1 MCCWP
6 WLNRGLMMREDDL
19 ARVRAP
25 FAAAEDI
32 DLPAGMRAGGAALPP
47 PADSAEPPERVASR
61 YPLNDF
67 GNGQRFVTYFGDQV
81 MWVPRLGWFTW
92 TGQVWQK
99 DPDRIATRRMAQQVA
114 GLIAKET
121 RWLEIPPRDAELLA
135 QEDAIATEL
144 VALSRRSKAEKTD
157 AEMIRE
163 SSLKKMTARIGKLKT
178 GEHSVI
184 GRRLAFAQASGNS
197 GRIDALLT
205 EGGIALARDLDS
217 LDAAEMDVNTESG
230 VLRFSVSGGP
240 DQGFSRTAD
249 VQLLPHDRAHLMTK
263 MMPVVYDPAATC
275 PRFDAFFAEVQPDP
289 AMRAFILRWLGLSM
303 TATPV
308 QMLAFWYGAGANGK
322 SVLADL
328 VARMLGDYAATARI
342 KSLTGVD
349 RRGGGDA
356 TPDLMLLIGARFVRA
371 SEPREGEPLQ
381 EELIKELTGGEQIM
395 VRALNSD
402 FVEMTPY
409 FKLTISGNH
418 KVVVRGTDDGIWRRL
433 LLVPWDV
440 QIPEGRRDKDLGDKL
455 FAQERSGI
463 LNRLRDGLLD
473 YLEGGLAVPLLVS
486 DATKE
491 FREESDPVG
500 TFLDQCCV
508 ITGEHRDTIGARE
521 LGEAFNFWNSDRGF
535 GEWKPKTVGMKL
547 KEKAGRWKS
556 RVTNQCFT
564 ARKSSSNY
572 YDGIQFNAVFGQR
585 WKDAPRDAQ
594 GLVLRGRMEG
604 GE

>member
-1 MCCWP
+1 MTASDA
-6 WLNRGLMMREDDL
+6 DDPL
-19 ARVRAP
+19 AALRPVAVPDPVRADP
-25 FAAAEDI
+25 
-32 DLPAGMRAGGAALPP
+32 PGGDAPP
-47 PADSAEPPERVASR
+47 PGDGGAEPPERVAAGF
-61 YPLNDF
+61 PLNDF

-92 TGQVWQK
+92 TGKVWQK
-99 DPDRIATRRMAQQVA
+99 DPDRIATRRLAQQVSGRMEVETEFLVLEDWQMA
-114 GLIAKET
+114 QIARK
-121 RWLEIPPRDAELLA
+121 RDLADQIAAAEADSGNPESEAKLRELRNRMTAVLA
-135 QEDAIATEL
+135 
-144 VALSRRSKAEKTD
+144 AEK
-157 AEMIRE
+157 
-163 SSLKKMTARIGKLKT
+163 
-178 GEHSVI
+178 
-184 GRRLAFAQASGNS
+184 RLAERRAEHRRFAKSTGNT
-197 GRIDALLT
+197 GKIDALLT
-205 EGGIALARDLDS
+205 EGGIALAHDLDS
-217 LDAAEMDVNTESG
+217 LDAAEMDINTESG

-249 VQLLPHDRAHLMTK
+249 VQLLPHDRAQLMTK

-275 PRFDAFFAEVQPDP
+275 QRFDAFFEEVQPDP
-289 AMRAFILRWLGLSM
+289 EMRAFILRWLGLSM

-308 QMLAFWYGAGANGK
+308 QMLAFGAGANGK

-328 VARMLGDYAATARI
+328 VARMLDNYAASAKI

-381 EELIKELTGGEQIM
+381 EELIKELTGGEPIM

-402 FVEMTPY
+402 FVEMNPY

-418 KVVVRGTDDGIWRRL
+418 KPVVRGTDDGIWRRL

-440 QIPEGRRDKDLGDKL
+440 QIPEGRRDKDLGEYL
-455 FAQERSGI
+455 FRKERSGI

-473 YLEGGLAVPLLVS
+473 YLESGLAVPGLVR

-491 FREESDPVG
+491 FRDESDLVG
-500 TFLDQCCV
+500 FFLEQCCV
-508 ITGEHRDTIGARE
+508 ITGDHRDSIGSRE

-547 KEKAGRWKS
+547 KEKADRWKS
-556 RVTNQCFT
+556 PVTGQRFT
-564 ARKSSSNY
+564 ARKSSTNF

-585 WKDAPRDAQ
+585 WKDLPRDAQ
-594 GLVLRGRMEG
+594 GRVLRGRMEG

>member
-1 MCCWP
+1 
-6 WLNRGLMMREDDL
+6 MMRDDDL

-32 DLPAGMRAGGAALPP
+32 DLPDGMRAGGAALPP
-47 PADSAEPPERVASR
+47 AADSADPPERVASG

-99 DPDRIATRRMAQQVA
+99 DPDRISTRRMAQQVSA
-114 GLIAKET
+114 RMEVETEFLVLEDWQMAQIARK
-121 RWLEIPPRDAELLA
+121 RDLADQIAAAEADSGNPESEAKLRELRNRMTAALA
-135 QEDAIATEL
+135 
-144 VALSRRSKAEKTD
+144 AEK
-157 AEMIRE
+157 
-163 SSLKKMTARIGKLKT
+163 
-178 GEHSVI
+178 
-184 GRRLAFAQASGNS
+184 RLAERRAEHRRFAKSTGNT
-197 GRIDALLT
+197 GKIDALLT

-217 LDAAEMDVNTESG
+217 LDSAEMDVNTESG

-263 MMPVVYDPAATC
+263 MMPVVYDPDATC
-275 PRFDAFFAEVQPDP
+275 PQFDAFFAEVQPDP

-308 QMLAFWYGAGANGK
+308 QMLAFWYGSGANGK

-418 KVVVRGTDDGIWRRL
+418 KPVVRGTDDGIWRRL

-440 QIPEGRRDKDLGDKL
+440 QIPEGRRDKDLGERL

-473 YLEGGLAVPLLVS
+473 YLEGGLGVPDRVS

-508 ITGEHRDTIGARE
+508 ITGEHRDSIGARD
-521 LGEAFNFWNSDRGF
+521 LGEAFNFWLSDSGM
-535 GEWKPKTVGMKL
+535 GEFKPRTVAIKL

-556 RVTNQCFT
+556 RVTGQCFT

-594 GLVLRGRMEG
+594 GRVLRGRMEG

>member
-1 MCCWP
+1 
-6 WLNRGLMMREDDL
+6 MMREDDDL

-32 DLPAGMRAGGAALPP
+32 DLPDGMRAGGAALPP
-47 PADSAEPPERVASR
+47 AADSAEPPERVASG

-99 DPDRIATRRMAQQVA
+99 DPDRIATRRMAQQVSSRMEVETEFLVLEDWQMA
-114 GLIAKET
+114 QIARK
-121 RWLEIPPRDAELLA
+121 RDLADQIAAAEADSGNPESEAKLR
-135 QEDAIATEL
+135 EL
-144 VALSRRSKAEKTD
+144 RNRMTAVVAAEK
-157 AEMIRE
+157 
-163 SSLKKMTARIGKLKT
+163 
-178 GEHSVI
+178 
-184 GRRLAFAQASGNS
+184 RLAERRAEHRRFAKSTGNT
-197 GRIDALLT
+197 GKIDALLT

-217 LDAAEMDVNTESG
+217 LDSAEMDVNTESG

-418 KVVVRGTDDGIWRRL
+418 KPVVRGTDDGIWRRL

-440 QIPEGRRDKDLGDKL
+440 QIPEGRRDKDLGERL
-455 FAQERSGI
+455 FQQERSGI

-473 YLEGGLAVPLLVS
+473 YLEGGLGVPDRVS

-508 ITGEHRDTIGARE
+508 ITGDHRDSIGARD
-521 LGEAFNFWNSDRGF
+521 LGEAFNFWLSDSGM
-535 GEWKPKTVGMKL
+535 GEFKPRRVAIKL

-556 RVTNQCFT
+556 RVTGQCFT

-585 WKDAPRDAQ
+585 WKEAPRDAQ
-594 GLVLRGRMEG
+594 GRVLRGRMEG

>member
-1 MCCWP
+1 MELDIP
-6 WLNRGLMMREDDL
+6 
-19 ARVRAP
+19 AI
-25 FAAAEDI
+25 AAILRDTEKL
-32 DLPAGMRAGGAALPP
+32 DLPDGMRAGGAALPP
-47 PADSAEPPERVASR
+47 AADSAEPPERVASG

-67 GNGQRFVTYFGDQV
+67 GNGQRFVTWFGDQV
-81 MWVPRLGWFTW
+81 MWVPRVAWFTW
-92 TGQVWQK
+92 SGKVWLE
-99 DPDRIATRRMAQQVA
+99 DPDGIATRRMAQQVA

-135 QEDAIATEL
+135 QEEAIATEL

-163 SSLKKMTARIGKLKT
+163 ASLKKMTARIGKLKT

-197 GRIDALLT
+197 GRIDAVLK
-205 EGGIALARDLDS
+205 EGGIALAQDIEA
-217 LDAAEMDVNTESG
+217 LDAVEMDVNTESG

-275 PRFDAFFAEVQPDP
+275 PQFDAFFAEVQPDP

-308 QMLAFWYGAGANGK
+308 QMLAFWYGSGANGK
-322 SVLADL
+322 SLLADL
-328 VARMLGDYAATARI
+328 VARILGDYAATARI

-356 TPDLMLLIGARFVRA
+356 TPDLMLLVGARFVRA

-381 EELIKELTGGEQIM
+381 EEVVKDLTGGEPIM
-395 VRALNSD
+395 VRALND
-402 FVEMTPY
+402 NFFPFQPY
-409 FKLTISGNH
+409 FKLTINGNH
-418 KVVVRGTDDGIWRRL
+418 KPVVRGTDDGIWRRL

-440 QIPEGRRDKDLGDKL
+440 QIPEARRDKDLGKRL

-473 YLEGGLAVPLLVS
+473 YLENGLGVPDRVS

-508 ITGEHRDTIGARE
+508 ITGDHRDSIGARD
-521 LGEAFNFWNSDRGF
+521 LGEAFNFWLSDSGM
-535 GEWKPKTVGMKL
+535 GEFKPRTVAIKL

-556 RVTNQCFT
+556 RVTGQCFT

-585 WKDAPRDAQ
+585 WKEAPRDAQ
-594 GLVLRGRMEG
+594 GRVLRGRMEG

>member
-1 MCCWP
+1 
-6 WLNRGLMMREDDL
+6 MMRDDDL

-32 DLPAGMRAGGAALPP
+32 DLPDGMRAAAGGAAPP
-47 PADSAEPPERVASR
+47 PAADSAEPPERVAAGF
-61 YPLNDF
+61 PLNDF

-99 DPDRIATRRMAQQVA
+99 DPDRIATRRMAQQVSA
-114 GLIAKET
+114 RMEVETEFLVLEDWQMAQIARK
-121 RWLEIPPRDAELLA
+121 RDLADQIAAAEADSGNPESEAKLRELRNRMTAVLA
-135 QEDAIATEL
+135 
-144 VALSRRSKAEKTD
+144 AEK
-157 AEMIRE
+157 
-163 SSLKKMTARIGKLKT
+163 
-178 GEHSVI
+178 
-184 GRRLAFAQASGNS
+184 RLAERRAEHRRFAKSTGNT
-197 GRIDALLT
+197 GKIDALLT

-217 LDAAEMDVNTESG
+217 LDSAEMDVNTESG

-303 TATPV
+303 TAMPV
-308 QMLAFWYGAGANGK
+308 QMLAFWYGSGANGK

-440 QIPEGRRDKDLGDKL
+440 QIPEGRRDKDLGERL
-455 FAQERSGI
+455 FQQERSGI

-473 YLEGGLAVPLLVS
+473 YLEGGLAVPDCVS

-500 TFLDQCCV
+500 AFLDQCCV
-508 ITGEHRDTIGARE
+508 ITGEHRDSIGARD
-521 LGEAFNFWNSDRGF
+521 LGEAFNFWLSDSGM
-535 GEWKPKTVGMKL
+535 GEFKPRTVAIKL

-556 RVTNQCFT
+556 RVTGQCFT

-585 WKDAPRDAQ
+585 WKEAPRDAQ
-594 GLVLRGRMEG
+594 GRVLRGRMEG

>member
-1 MCCWP
+1 MTDP
-6 WLNRGLMMREDDL
+6 SL
-19 ARVRAP
+19 ARVRAVM
-25 FAAAEDI
+25 AAPEDI
-32 DLPAGMRAGGAALPP
+32 DLPAGMGPGPGGAAPP
-47 PADSAEPPERVASR
+47 PGDGAAEPPERVAAGF
-61 YPLNDF
+61 PLNDF

-92 TGQVWQK
+92 TGKVWQK
-99 DPDRIATRRMAQQVA
+99 DPDRIATRRLAQQVSGRMEVETEFLVLEDWMMAKIARKRELADQIKAIEA
-114 GLIAKET
+114 GGDDPEAEAK
-121 RWLEIPPRDAELLA
+121 
-135 QEDAIATEL
+135 
-144 VALSRRSKAEKTD
+144 VADLRRQ
-157 AEMIRE
+157 
-163 SSLKKMTARIGKLKT
+163 MTAIGEFEKRLGAQRADHRRFAKST
-178 GEHSVI
+178 GNT
-184 GRRLAFAQASGNS
+184 GK
-197 GRIDALLT
+197 IDALLT
-205 EGGIALARDLDS
+205 EGGIALAHDLDS
-217 LDAAEMDVNTESG
+217 LDAAEMDINTESG
-230 VLRFSVSGGP
+230 VLRFSVAGGP

-249 VQLLPHDRAHLMTK
+249 VQLLPHDRAQLMTK

-275 PRFDAFFAEVQPDP
+275 PRFDAFFEEVQPDP
-289 AMRAFILRWLGLSM
+289 EMRAFILRWLGLSM
-303 TATPV
+303 TAKPV

-328 VARMLGDYAATARI
+328 VARMLDGYAATAKI

-381 EELIKELTGGEQIM
+381 EELIKELTGGEPIM

-402 FVEMTPY
+402 FVEMNPY

-418 KVVVRGTDDGIWRRL
+418 KPVVRGTDDGIWRRL

-440 QIPEGRRDKDLGDKL
+440 QIPEGRRDKDLGEYL
-455 FAQERSGI
+455 FRNERSGI

-473 YLEGGLAVPLLVS
+473 YLEGGLAVPGLVR

-491 FREESDPVG
+491 FRDESDLVG
-500 TFLDQCCV
+500 FFLEQCCV
-508 ITGEHRDTIGARE
+508 ITGDHRDSIGSRE

-547 KEKAGRWKS
+547 KEKADRWKS
-556 RVTNQCFT
+556 PVTGQRFT
-564 ARKSSSNY
+564 ARKSSTNF
-572 YDGIQFNAVFGQR
+572 YDGIQFNAVFGTR
-585 WKDAPRDAQ
+585 WKDLPRDAQ
-594 GLVLRGRMEG
+594 GRVLRSRMEG

>member
-1 MCCWP
+1 MTDP
-6 WLNRGLMMREDDL
+6 SL
-19 ARVRAP
+19 ARVRAVM
-25 FAAAEDI
+25 AAPEDI
-32 DLPAGMRAGGAALPP
+32 DLPAGMGPAPGGAAPP
-47 PADSAEPPERVASR
+47 PGGGAAEPPERVAAGF
-61 YPLNDF
+61 PLNDF

-92 TGQVWQK
+92 TGKVWQK
-99 DPDRIATRRMAQQVA
+99 DPDRIATRRLAQQVSGRMETETEFLVLEDWMMAQIARKRDLADQIKAIEAA
-114 GLIAKET
+114 GDDPESEAK
-121 RWLEIPPRDAELLA
+121 
-135 QEDAIATEL
+135 
-144 VALSRRSKAEKTD
+144 VADLRRQ
-157 AEMIRE
+157 
-163 SSLKKMTARIGKLKT
+163 MTAIGEFEKRLGAQRADHRRFAKST
-178 GEHSVI
+178 GNT
-184 GRRLAFAQASGNS
+184 GK
-197 GRIDALLT
+197 IDALLT
-205 EGGIALARDLDS
+205 EGGIALAHDLDS
-217 LDAAEMDVNTESG
+217 LDAAEMDINTESG

-249 VQLLPHDRAHLMTK
+249 VQLLPHDRAQLMTK

-275 PRFDAFFAEVQPDP
+275 PRFDAFFEEVQPDP
-289 AMRAFILRWLGLSM
+289 EMRAFILRWLGLSM

-328 VARMLGDYAATARI
+328 VARMLDNYAASAKI

-381 EELIKELTGGEQIM
+381 EELIKELTGGEPIM

-402 FVEMTPY
+402 FVEMNPY

-418 KVVVRGTDDGIWRRL
+418 KPVVRGTDDGIWRRL

-440 QIPEGRRDKDLGDKL
+440 QIPEGRRDKDLGEYL
-455 FAQERSGI
+455 FQKERSGI

-473 YLEGGLAVPLLVS
+473 YLEGGLAVPGLVS

-500 TFLDQCCV
+500 TFLEQCCV
-508 ITGEHRDTIGARE
+508 ITGDHRDSIGARE

-547 KEKAGRWKS
+547 KEKADRWKS
-556 RVTNQCFT
+556 PVTGQRFT
-564 ARKSSSNY
+564 ARKSSTHF

-585 WKDAPRDAQ
+585 WKDLPRDAQ
-594 GLVLRGRMEG
+594 GRVLRGRMEG

>member
-1 MCCWP
+1 
-6 WLNRGLMMREDDL
+6 MMREDDL

-32 DLPAGMRAGGAALPP
+32 DLPDGMRAGGAALPP
-47 PADSAEPPERVASR
+47 AADSAEPPERVASG

-99 DPDRIATRRMAQQVA
+99 DPDRIATRRMAQQVSA
-114 GLIAKET
+114 RMEVETEFLVLEDWQMAQIARK
-121 RWLEIPPRDAELLA
+121 RDLADQIAAAEADSGNPESEAKLRELRNRMTAVLA
-135 QEDAIATEL
+135 
-144 VALSRRSKAEKTD
+144 AEKRL
-157 AEMIRE
+157 AER
-163 SSLKKMTARIGKLKT
+163 R
-178 GEHSVI
+178 GEH
-184 GRRLAFAQASGNS
+184 RRFAKSTGNT
-197 GRIDALLT
+197 GKIDALLT

-308 QMLAFWYGAGANGK
+308 QMLAFWYGSGANGK

-371 SEPREGEPLQ
+371 SEPREGESLQ
-381 EELIKELTGGEQIM
+381 EELIKELTGGEPIM

-418 KVVVRGTDDGIWRRL
+418 KPVVRGTDDGIWRRL

-440 QIPEGRRDKDLGDKL
+440 QIPEERRDIHFGDKL
-455 FAQERSGI
+455 FQQERSGI

-473 YLEGGLAVPLLVS
+473 YLEGGLAVPDRIR

-508 ITGEHRDTIGARE
+508 ITGDHRDSIGARD
-521 LGEAFNFWNSDRGF
+521 LGEAFNFWLSDSGM
-535 GEWKPKTVGMKL
+535 GEFKPRTVAMKL

-556 RVTNQCFT
+556 RVTGQCFT

-594 GLVLRGRMEG
+594 GRVLRGRMEG